1 MQILDRKDITKIGWV
16 RMQKTEQWSSK
27 VGFILAAAG
36 SAIGIGAIWKLPYVT
51 GMSGGGAFFFLFILF
66 SLLIGFPLLLAEFII
81 GRSTQKEAISAY
93 KLLAPNTRWDLVG
106 KLGVFSCFL
115 LLSFYS
121 VIGGWVVIYLLKG
134 LYGGIIGDGVQY
146 GDLFNNTIG
155 NPILTVV
162 AQGAFLAITIFV
174 VAKGIQN
181 GIEKASKILMPALF
195 VLFIILIV
203 RSLTLDNAME
213 GVKFFLKPDFSHITG
228 ESILFAMGQAFFS
241 LSVGVSVM
249 VTYSSYL
256 SKKES
261 LIQPAIS
268 IVSMNLV
275 IALLAGLAIFPAVFS
290 LGLEPA
296 EGPGLL
302 FVVLPSVFDQIVFGE
317 LFLVCFLALFLFA
330 TLTSAFS
337 MLEIIVAAVVKGND
351 EKRKKFAVM
360 IGVLIFAVGVPS
372 ALSYSVL
379 SDITIFGKSIFD
391 AADYLVSNIL
401 LPVGALLISFFVSWK
416 VKKNILETE
425 LLSHSRFGKKAFQ
438 VWFFVMRYVI
448 PIVIVIVFLNTIGI
462 I

>member
-1 MQILDRKDITKIGWV
+1 MQN
-16 RMQKTEQWSSK
+16 TEQWSSK
-27 VGFILAAAG
+27 IGFILAAAG

-51 GMSGGGAFFFLFILF
+51 GVSGGGAFFLLFILF

-93 KLLAPNTRWDLVG
+93 ELLAPNTNWNLIG
-106 KLGVFSCFL
+106 KLGVFTCFL

-121 VIGGWVVIYLLKG
+121 VIGGWIVIYLVKG
-134 LYGGIIGDGVQY
+134 LYGGVIADGIQY
-146 GDLFNNTIG
+146 GEVFNATIS
-155 NPILTVV
+155 NPLLTVI
-162 AQGAFLAITIFV
+162 AQGVFLGITILV
-174 VAKGIQN
+174 VAKGVQN

-195 VLFIILIV
+195 LLFIILII
-203 RSLTLDNAME
+203 RSLTLDNAIE
-213 GVKFFLKPDFSHITG
+213 GVKFFLAPDFSHITS

-268 IVSMNLV
+268 IVSMNLI

-317 LFLVCFLALFLFA
+317 VFLVCFLALFLFA

-337 MLEIIVAAVVKGND
+337 MLEIIVAAVVKGNED
-351 EKRKKFAVM
+351 KRKKFAVI
-360 IGVLIFAVGVPS
+360 IGILIFVVGVPS
-372 ALSYSVL
+372 ALSYSIL
-379 SDITIFGKSIFD
+379 SDVTIFSKSIFD

-401 LPVGALLISFFVSWK
+401 MPLGVLLISIFVSWK
-416 VKKNILETE
+416 VKKNILQTE
-425 LLSHSRFGKKAFQ
+425 LLSHSRFGATAFRI
-438 VWFFVMRYVI
+438 WFFIMRYVI
-448 PIVIVIVFLNTIGI
+448 PVVIVIVFLNSIGI

>member
-1 MQILDRKDITKIGWV
+1 ME
-16 RMQKTEQWSSK
+16 KTEQWSSRI
-27 VGFILAAAG
+27 GFILAAAG

-51 GMSGGGAFFFLFILF
+51 GISGGGAFFLLFIMF
-66 SLLIGFPLLLAEFII
+66 SLLIGFPLLLAEFVI

-93 KLLAPNTRWDLVG
+93 KMLAPNSYWHWIG
-106 KLGVFSCFL
+106 KLGVFTCFL

-121 VIGGWVVIYLLKG
+121 VIGGWIVIYLTKG
-134 LYGGIIGDGVQY
+134 LYGGIIGEGSNY
-146 GDLFNNTIG
+146 GDLFNTTIS
-155 NPILTVV
+155 NPSLAII
-162 AQGAFLAITIFV
+162 AQGAFLGITVLV

-181 GIEKASKILMPALF
+181 GIERASKILMPALF
-195 VLFIILIV
+195 VLFIVLII
-203 RSLTLDNAME
+203 RSLTLDNAIE
-213 GVKFFLKPDFSHITG
+213 GVKFFLAPDFSNITS

-302 FVVLPSVFDQIVFGE
+302 FVVLPSVFDQILFGE
-317 LFLVCFLALFLFA
+317 VFLVLFLALFLFA

-337 MLEIIVAAVVKGND
+337 MLEIIIASVLKGN
-351 EKRKKFAVM
+351 EAKRKKYSII
-360 IGVLIFAVGVPS
+360 IGVLIFVVGIPSGLSYS
-372 ALSYSVL
+372 ALSDVS
-379 SDITIFGKSIFD
+379 IFSKSIFD

-401 LPVGALLISFFVSWK
+401 MPLGVLLISIFVPLK
-416 VKKNILETE
+416 IKKNVLQTE
-425 LLSHSRFGKKAFQ
+425 LLQHSKLGANAFHI
-438 VWFFVMRYVI
+438 WFFIMRYII
-448 PIVIVIVFLNTIGI
+448 PLVIVIVFLDITGI
-462 I
+462 LDKMVALFK